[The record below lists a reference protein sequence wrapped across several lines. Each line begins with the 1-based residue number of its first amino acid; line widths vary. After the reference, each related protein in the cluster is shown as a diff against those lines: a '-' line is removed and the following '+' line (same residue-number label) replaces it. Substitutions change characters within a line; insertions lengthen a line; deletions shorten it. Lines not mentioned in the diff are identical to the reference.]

1 MKLSELNTMQLA
13 GALCKL
19 PPAVSRIMEDPA
31 LREAM
36 QSFGKSEE
44 RVPAIAYARL
54 AALLAPVLL
63 KEHLNDTADI
73 LSALTGKSTGDIL
86 AQPGFE
92 TIRDI
97 KECLDKDLMD
107 FFMPSADAGRT

>member
-1 MKLSELNTMQLA
+1 MKLSEMNTKQLA

-19 PPAVSRIMEDPA
+19 TPAVSRIVEDPA
-31 LREAM
+31 LLEAM
-36 QSFGKSEE
+36 QAFGKSKE

-63 KEHLNDTADI
+63 QSHLNDTADI
-73 LSALTGKSTGDIL
+73 LSAMTGKSTDAIL
-86 AQPGFE
+86 NQPGYE